1 MERNISASII
11 EEVNRI
17 RLNPKTYARKLRSY
31 INHFEDNVLR
41 LPQYKNGIIFNEGA
55 VAFQDAA
62 NYLDSLP
69 KLKTLIT
76 DDALSQA
83 AETLVN
89 EMTLYND
96 FSSMNKINRQ
106 QIIGDYG
113 VYEGEFGQSTDFGS
127 QTSELVVMNL
137 IVDDGDSQRRNRK
150 MLFNEKFTKI
160 GCASCA
166 HPTFHACSVLL
177 FAFRFIANTG
187 GCKGERKV
195 KRMGVVDNNKEEEDE
210 MGLPQGVVKMDKKE
224 KIINEDGKKMKITK
238 VVMYREDG
246 EINTQLYKTEI

>member
-1 MERNISASII
+1 MEKNISAQII

-17 RLNPKTYARKLRSY
+17 RLNPKTYAKKLRSY

-69 KLKTLIT
+69 KLKVLIT

-83 AETLVN
+83 AETIAN
-89 EMTLYND
+89 EMTFHDDLA
-96 FSSMNKINRQ
+96 SMNKINRE
-106 QIIGDYG
+106 QIIDSYG

-137 IVDDGDSQRRNRK
+137 VVDDGDSQRRNRK

-160 GCASCA
+160 GCGSCK
-166 HPTFHACSVLL
+166 HPIFHACSVLL
-177 FAFRFIANTG
+177 YAFRFTAGNG
-187 GCKGERKV
+187 GKV
-195 KRMGVVDNNKEEEDE
+195 KRKEVVSDNYEREGDD
-210 MGLPQGVVKMDKKE
+210 MDLPQGMVKMDKKE
-224 KIINEDGKKMKITK
+224 KIVNEDGKKMKITK
-238 VVMYREDG
+238 VVMYMEDG
-246 EINTQLYKTEI
+246 EINTQLYI

>member
-1 MERNISASII
+1 MEKNISAQII

-17 RLNPKTYARKLRSY
+17 RLNPKTYAKKLRSY

-69 KLKTLIT
+69 KLKVLIT

-83 AETLVN
+83 AETIAN
-89 EMTLYND
+89 EMTFHDDLA
-96 FSSMNKINRQ
+96 SMNKINRQ
-106 QIIGDYG
+106 QIIDSYG

-137 IVDDGDSQRRNRK
+137 VVDDGNSQRRNRK

-160 GCASCA
+160 GCGSCK

-177 FAFRFIANTG
+177 YAFRFTAGNG
-187 GCKGERKV
+187 GKV
-195 KRMGVVDNNKEEEDE
+195 KRKEVVSDNYEREGDD
-210 MGLPQGVVKMDKKE
+210 MDLPQGMVKMDKKE
-224 KIINEDGKKMKITK
+224 KIVNEDGKKMKITK
-238 VVMYREDG
+238 VVMYMEDG